1 MVRPV
6 NVHDIEKILTI
17 YSYYVKNSH
26 ATFELVVPTLKD
38 FTAKISTADYKWL
51 VYEEDSEV
59 LGYAYATRWKMRAA
73 YDKTVETSIY
83 LDNTHHGKGIGKK
96 LYQSL
101 IEELT
106 ALKMHAII
114 GGISLPNE
122 PSIALHEKLG
132 FEKIGAFKE
141 VGYKFDR
148 WIDVGYW
155 QLIL

>member
-1 MVRPV
+1 
-6 NVHDIEKILTI
+6 LTI
-17 YSYYVKNSH
+17 YSYYIKNSH